1 MAQAAQS
8 EAPASP
14 LDDPAVFRA
23 LYDAHFAH
31 VWRTLRR
38 LGVREGHV
46 EDAAHE
52 VFLTCY
58 RRRDVYDP
66 ERPVRPWLSGIAWR
80 VASHARRA
88 VKARREVSGEIP
100 DRADPAPGPEALLR
114 KRQAADLV
122 QAALEALDDDR
133 REVFVLNVIDGVPIP
148 EVAELVG
155 VPLGTCYS
163 RLRSAKSKFEAAV
176 KRIRAR
182 EATR

>member
-1 MAQAAQS
+1 MAQAAHDQ
-8 EAPASP
+8 AIVSP
-14 LDDPAVFRA
+14 LDDPAAFRA
-23 LYDAHFAH
+23 LYDEHFAH

-38 LGVREGHV
+38 LGVQAAHL

-58 RRRDVYDP
+58 RRRDAYDP

-88 VKARREVSGEIP
+88 VKARREVSGPVP
-100 DRADPAPGPEALLR
+100 DRADSGPGPEALLR
-114 KRQAADLV
+114 RRQAADLV

-163 RLRSAKSKFEAAV
+163 RLRSAKSRFEAAV